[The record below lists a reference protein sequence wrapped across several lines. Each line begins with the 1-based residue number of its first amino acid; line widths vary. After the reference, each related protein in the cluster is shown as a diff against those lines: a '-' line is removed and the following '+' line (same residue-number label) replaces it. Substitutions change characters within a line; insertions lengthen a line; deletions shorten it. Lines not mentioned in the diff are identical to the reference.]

1 MERPTPFAA
10 VVFHGRDPN
19 RELPSGAAEPHAKEP
34 VMGESATYVDM
45 PSTGKKRRHGLP
57 KQLVDE

>member
-19 RELPSGAAEPHAKEP
+19 RGLPPGTAEPHAKEP
-34 VMGESATYVDM
+34 VMKEGATYVGM
-45 PSTGKKRRHGLP
+45 PGTGKKRRHGLP
-57 KQLVDE
+57 KQLIDE